1 MRHSFLG
8 SGFYY
13 AYLLNALFEH
23 FALKPYGEG
32 FMAIASHIK
41 NILWKWRGIAI
52 AAPSIS
58 LLVIGLRLIGS
69 LEPVELA
76 MLDQFFRWR
85 PPEPVDNRIV
95 IIGIDEADVRQYAWP
110 IDDAL
115 LTKLLEKVRQQKP
128 RAIGLDLARD
138 KPVGI
143 GYSQLEKFFKTTPNL
158 IGATKKADLVDS
170 NFAISS
176 SDINPPPAL
185 VDTEQV
191 GAINL
196 PVDADGRI
204 RRGLLSL
211 RLPDGKSDLS
221 FGLQLALLYLDG
233 EKIVPFEQALNP
245 PRLRGNDG
253 GYSRADVGGHQFI
266 INYRRSLKSFQTV
279 RMADVLEGKIAPD
292 LLRDRVVMIGTTAVS
307 LRDWFFTPLDSG
319 LGSTR
324 IFTSGIEVH
333 AQIVSHILSSTLDGR
348 TGIQSW
354 EKPWEWL
361 WIFGWALAGSILIWQ
376 WRNVN
381 TKDRELQVLALRSL
395 SVLTLGGILVAT
407 CFIAL
412 SYGWWLPFVPA
423 MMTFLGGGA
432 IVTSYLAI
440 TAAQIR
446 TYFSRYLTD
455 AVVKSLLE
463 TPEGLRL
470 GGDRRKVSILM
481 CDLRGF
487 STISEKMP
495 PEKVVEILNVFLG
508 AMTDAIAP
516 YQGTIDEFIGDA
528 ILVLFGAPIYREDD
542 AERAVASAIAMQ
554 LAMRS
559 VNQKLTEM
567 GLPEIAMG
575 IGINTGEVVAGNI
588 GSQSRAKYAVVGN
601 HVNLTARIESYTVG
615 GQILIAETTYHE
627 VKEIAQTNGSMEVEP
642 KGVSQPISI
651 YDIWG
656 IGGDYNLQL
665 PSISGSL
672 QVLPIPIP
680 ITYRILEEKHL
691 GTEMFEGELRRL
703 SAYGAE
709 IFCDREVPVLT
720 NLKLHLQI
728 YDQDQQLEIEGEI
741 YAKVLKQ
748 QQADQALTLGQV
760 ISDNLALE
768 NNLAIAAIS
777 ETRSPHIK
785 QIYVHFTTVPSNLKE
800 WIKSVTF

>member
-1 MRHSFLG
+1 MT
-8 SGFYY
+8 
-13 AYLLNALFEH
+13 
-23 FALKPYGEG
+23 
-32 FMAIASHIK
+32 IASYIK

-85 PPEPVDNRIV
+85 SPEPVDNRIV

-115 LTKLLEKVRQQKP
+115 LTKLLEKIRQQKP

-138 KPVGI
+138 KPVGS
-143 GYSQLEKFFKTTPNL
+143 GYSQLEKFFKTTPNF

-170 NFAISS
+170 NFAVSS

-211 RLPDGKSDLS
+211 RLPDGKTSLS
-221 FGLQLALLYLDG
+221 FGLQLASLYLDG
-233 EKIVPFEQALNP
+233 EKTVPFEQALNP

-266 INYRRSLKSFQTV
+266 INYRRSLKGFQVV

-348 TGIQSW
+348 TGIHSW
-354 EKPWEWL
+354 EKHWEWL
-361 WIFGWALAGSILIWQ
+361 WIFGWSLAGSILIWQ

-423 MMTFLGGGA
+423 MITFLGGGA

-542 AERAVASAIAMQ
+542 AARAVVSAIAMQ

-559 VNQKLTEM
+559 VNEKLAYME
-567 GLPEIAMG
+567 LPEIAMG

-615 GQILIAETTYHE
+615 GQILISETTYNE
-627 VKEIAQTNGSMEVEP
+627 VQNIVKTNGSIEVEP
-642 KGVSQPISI
+642 KGISQPISI
-651 YDIWG
+651 YDVCG
-656 IGGDYNLQL
+656 IGGIYNLEL
-665 PSISGSL
+665 PSLNESL
-672 QVLPIPIP
+672 KVLATPIP

-691 GTEMFEGELRRL
+691 GTEISVGELRRL
-703 SAYGAE
+703 SLYGAE
-709 IFCDREVPVLT
+709 MLTENDIPVLT
-720 NLKLHLQI
+720 NLKIHLKVFTPDSLQS
-728 YDQDQQLEIEGEI
+728 EIEGEI
-741 YAKVLKQ
+741 YAKALKQQDHQAVVLKQ
-748 QQADQALTLGQV
+748 SLSENFV
-760 ISDNLALE
+760 LE
-768 NNLAIAAIS
+768 NELAIAVDPKYNSKNIQ
-777 ETRSPHIK
+777 EQRSVQPK
-785 QIYVHFTTVPSNLKE
+785 KIYIHFTTISSDLQV
-800 WIKSVTF
+800 WIKSATL

>member
-1 MRHSFLG
+1 
-8 SGFYY
+8 
-13 AYLLNALFEH
+13 
-23 FALKPYGEG
+23 
-32 FMAIASHIK
+32 
-41 NILWKWRGIAI
+41 
-52 AAPSIS
+52 
-58 LLVIGLRLIGS
+58 
-69 LEPVELA
+69 

-85 PPEPVDNRIV
+85 SPEPEDRRIV
-95 IIGIDEADVRQYAWP
+95 IIGIDEADIRQYQWP

-115 LTKLLEKVRQQKP
+115 LAKLLDKVRQQQP

-138 KPVGI
+138 KTDSASYP
-143 GYSQLEKFFKTTPNL
+143 QLEKIFKTTPNL
-158 IGATKKADLVDS
+158 IGAYKTPDLVTS
-170 NFAISS
+170 NFSI
-176 SDINPPPAL
+176 SDIKPPPAL
-185 VDTEQV
+185 AALDQI
-191 GAINL
+191 GAVNL
-196 PVDADGRI
+196 VHDGDGRL

-211 RLPDGKSDLS
+211 SLPDGKVGLG

-233 EKIVPFEQALNP
+233 EKNIPFEKALNP
-245 PRLRGNDG
+245 PKLQANDG
-253 GYSRADVGGHQFI
+253 SYHRVDVGGHQFI
-266 INYRRSLKSFQTV
+266 INYRRSSQGFQTV

-292 LLRDRVVMIGTTAVS
+292 LLRDRVVMIGVTAIS
-307 LRDWFFTPLDSG
+307 FRDWFFTPLDGG

-324 IFTSGIEVH
+324 ILTAGVEVH

-348 TGIQSW
+348 STIQSW
-354 EKPWEWL
+354 EEYWEWL
-361 WIFGWALAGSILIWQ
+361 WIFGWSLAGSTLIWQ

-381 TKDRELQVLALRSL
+381 AKNHKTQLLVMRSL
-395 SVLTLGGILVAT
+395 SILVLAASLFAS

-412 SYGWWLPFVPA
+412 TFGWWIPFVPA
-423 MMTFLGGGA
+423 AMSFIGGGA

-463 TPEGLRL
+463 TPEGLKL

-495 PEKVVEILNVFLG
+495 PEKVVEILNIFLG
-508 AMTDAIAP
+508 TMTDAIAT

-542 AERAVASAIAMQ
+542 AARAVASAISMQ

-559 VNQKLTEM
+559 VNEKLTQQQ
-567 GLPEIAMG
+567 LPEIAMG

-615 GQILIAETTYHE
+615 GQILISEATY
-627 VKEIAQTNGSMEVEP
+627 KEIEDIAKINGSMEVEP
-642 KGVSQPISI
+642 KGVSHPISI
-651 YDIWG
+651 YDICGLGG
-656 IGGDYNLQL
+656 IYNLEL
-665 PSISGSL
+665 PSLSDSL
-672 QVLPIPIP
+672 QLLPTPIP

-691 GTEMFEGELRRL
+691 GTEMFEGELQQL
-703 SAYGAE
+703 SPYGAE
-709 IFCDREVPVLT
+709 IFSDRDVPELT

-741 YAKVLKQ
+741 YAKVLKHQ
-748 QQADQALTLGQV
+748 QPSQIVLEQV
-760 ISDNLALE
+760 S
-768 NNLAIAAIS
+768 
-777 ETRSPHIK
+777 RSQHIK
-785 QIYVHFTTVPSNLKE
+785 PIYVHFTTVPNNLKD
-800 WIKSVTF
+800 WIRQKTSC

>member
-1 MRHSFLG
+1 
-8 SGFYY
+8 
-13 AYLLNALFEH
+13 
-23 FALKPYGEG
+23 
-32 FMAIASHIK
+32 MAIASYIK

-85 PPEPVDNRIV
+85 SPEPVDHRIV

-143 GYSQLEKFFKTTPNL
+143 GYSQLENFFKTTPNL
-158 IGATKKADLVDS
+158 IGAAKKADLVDS
-170 NFAISS
+170 NFAVSSS

-185 VDTEQV
+185 VNTEQV

-211 RLPDGKSDLS
+211 RLPDGKTSLS

-233 EKIVPFEQALNP
+233 EKTVPFEQALNP
-245 PRLRGNDG
+245 LRLRENDG

-266 INYRRSLKSFQTV
+266 INYRRSLKGFQIV
-279 RMADVLEGKIAPD
+279 RMADVLEGKIATD

-333 AQIVSHILSSTLDGR
+333 AQIVSHILSRTLDGR

-354 EKPWEWL
+354 EKHWEWL
-361 WIFGWALAGSILIWQ
+361 WIFGWSLAGSILIWQ

-423 MMTFLGGGA
+423 MITFLGGGA

-463 TPEGLRL
+463 TPEGMRL

-542 AERAVASAIAMQ
+542 AARAVESAIAMQ

-559 VNQKLTEM
+559 VNEKLAYME
-567 GLPEIAMG
+567 LPEIAMG

-615 GQILIAETTYHE
+615 GQILISETTYNE
-627 VKEIAQTNGSMEVEP
+627 VQNIVKTNGSIEVEP
-642 KGVSQPISI
+642 KGISQPISI
-651 YDIWG
+651 YDVCG
-656 IGGDYNLQL
+656 IGGIYNLEL
-665 PSISGSL
+665 PSLNESL
-672 QVLPIPIP
+672 KVLATPIP

-691 GTEMFEGELRRL
+691 GTEISVGELRRL
-703 SAYGAE
+703 SPYGAE
-709 IFCDREVPVLT
+709 MLTENDIPVLT
-720 NLKLHLQI
+720 NLKIHLKVFTPDSLQP
-728 YDQDQQLEIEGEI
+728 EIEGEI

-748 QQADQALTLGQV
+748 QDHQAVVLKQSLSENFV
-760 ISDNLALE
+760 LE
-768 NNLAIAAIS
+768 NELAIAVDPKYNSKNIQ
-777 ETRSPHIK
+777 EQRSVQPK
-785 QIYVHFTTVPSNLKE
+785 KIYIHFTTISSDLQA
-800 WIKSVTF
+800 WIKSATL